1 MNHAIKI
8 YHTGGPDEM
17 RWEPVEI
24 GDPGPGEI
32 RLRHSAVGLNFI
44 DVYFRTGTYPPPQL
58 PFTPGLEGAGTVEAI
73 GDGVKGFTEGDR
85 VAYAAQPIGAYAEV
99 RLMPAEKLVHLPAGI
114 EERTAAAMMLKGMTA
129 QYLLRST
136 APLNGGDTILFHAAA
151 GGVGLIACQ
160 WARHLGVT
168 IIGTVGS
175 DEKAELATAHGCT
188 HTIVYTRENFAD
200 RVQELTDGVGV
211 DVVYDSVGQH
221 TFEGSLDC
229 LKRRGT
235 LALFGHSSGKVPP
248 FDPSKLSAKGSL
260 YLTRPTLFHYTADR
274 SSLEHCAGELF
285 QVMQSGA
292 VQADINQE
300 YALSDA
306 SLAHADLE
314 GRRTTGASVLLP

>member
-1 MNHAIKI
+1 MSHAIKI
-8 YHTGGPDEM
+8 YQTGGPDEM
-17 RWEPVEI
+17 RWEPVEV

-44 DVYFRTGTYPPPQL
+44 DVYFRTGVYPSPQL

-73 GDGVKGFTEGDR
+73 GEGVQGFAEGDR
-85 VAYAAQPIGAYAEV
+85 VAYAAHPLGAYAEV
-99 RLMPAEKLVHLPAGI
+99 RLIPAEKLVHLPSDIKESA
-114 EERTAAAMMLKGMTA
+114 AAAMMLKGMTV

-136 APLNGGDTILFHAAA
+136 VALKPKDTILFQAAA

-188 HTIVYTRENFAD
+188 HTIVYTRENFVD
-200 RVQELTDGVGV
+200 RVRELTDGVGV

-221 TFEGSLDC
+221 TFKGSLDC

-235 LALFGHSSGKVPP
+235 LALFGQSSGKVPS
-248 FDPSKLSAKGSL
+248 FDPSVLAAKGSL
-260 YLTRPTLFHYTADR
+260 YLTRPGLFDYTADR

>member
-1 MNHAIKI
+1 MSHAIKI
-8 YHTGGPDEM
+8 YQTGGPDEM
-17 RWEPVEI
+17 RWEPVEV
-24 GDPGPGEI
+24 GDPGPGEV

-44 DVYFRTGTYPPPQL
+44 DVYFRTGTYPSPQL

-73 GDGVKGFTEGDR
+73 GEGVEGFAEGDR
-85 VAYAAQPIGAYAEV
+85 VAYAAHPLGAYAEV
-99 RLMPAEKLVHLPAGI
+99 RLIPAEKLVHLPPGI
-114 EERTAAAMMLKGMTA
+114 QESTAAAMMLKGMTV

-136 APLNGGDTILFHAAA
+136 VALKSKDTILFQAAA

-188 HTIVYTRENFAD
+188 HTIVYTRENFVD
-200 RVQELTDGVGV
+200 RVRELTDGVGV

-235 LALFGHSSGKVPP
+235 LALFGQSSGKVPS
-248 FDPSKLSAKGSL
+248 FDPSVLAAKGSL
-260 YLTRPTLFHYTADR
+260 YLTRPGLFDYTADR
-274 SSLEHCAGELF
+274 SSLEHCSGELF

>member
-1 MNHAIKI
+1 MSHAIKI
-8 YHTGGPDEM
+8 YQTGGPDEM

-58 PFTPGLEGAGTVEAI
+58 PFTPGLEGAGIVEAV
-73 GDGVKGFTEGDR
+73 GDGVEGFTEGDR

-136 APLNGGDTILFHAAA
+136 VPLNGGDTILFHAAA

-221 TFEGSLDC
+221 TFKGSLDC

-235 LALFGHSSGKVPP
+235 LALFGQSSGKVSS
-248 FDPSKLSAKGSL
+248 FDPSVLAAKGSL

-306 SLAHADLE
+306 SLAHTDLE
-314 GRRTTGASVLLP
+314 GRRTTGASILLP

>member
-1 MNHAIKI
+1 MSHAIKI
-8 YHTGGPDEM
+8 YQTGGPDEM

-58 PFTPGLEGAGTVEAI
+58 PFTPGLEGAGIVEAV
-73 GDGVKGFTEGDR
+73 GDGVEGFTEGDR

-136 APLNGGDTILFHAAA
+136 VPLNGGDTILFHAAA

-235 LALFGHSSGKVPP
+235 LALFGQSSGKVSS
-248 FDPSKLSAKGSL
+248 FDPSVLAAKGSL

-306 SLAHADLE
+306 SLAHTDLE
-314 GRRTTGASVLLP
+314 GRRTTGASILLP

>member
-1 MNHAIKI
+1 
-8 YHTGGPDEM
+8 M

-58 PFTPGLEGAGTVEAI
+58 PFTPGLEGAGIVEAV
-73 GDGVKGFTEGDR
+73 GDGVEGFTEGDR

-136 APLNGGDTILFHAAA
+136 VPLNGGDTILFHAAA

-235 LALFGHSSGKVPP
+235 LALFGQSSGKVSS
-248 FDPSKLSAKGSL
+248 FDPSVLAAKGSL

-306 SLAHADLE
+306 SLAHTDLE
-314 GRRTTGASVLLP
+314 GRRTTGASILLP

>member
-1 MNHAIKI
+1 MSHAIKI
-8 YHTGGPDEM
+8 YQTGGPDEM

-58 PFTPGLEGAGTVEAI
+58 PFTPGLEGAGIVEAV
-73 GDGVKGFTEGDR
+73 GDGVEGFTEGDR

-136 APLNGGDTILFHAAA
+136 VPLNGGDTILFHAAA

-221 TFEGSLDC
+221 TFDGSLDC

-235 LALFGHSSGKVPP
+235 LALFGQSSGKVSS
-248 FDPSKLSAKGSL
+248 FDPSVLAAKGSL

-306 SLAHADLE
+306 SLAHTDLE
-314 GRRTTGASVLLP
+314 GRRTTGASILLP

>member
-1 MNHAIKI
+1 MSHAIKI
-8 YHTGGPDEM
+8 YQPGGPDEM

-44 DVYFRTGTYPPPQL
+44 DVYFRTGAYPSPQL
-58 PFTPGLEGAGTVEAI
+58 PFTPGLEGAGTVEAV
-73 GDGVKGFTEGDR
+73 GEGVEGFAEGDR
-85 VAYAAQPIGAYAEV
+85 VAYAAHPLGAYAEV
-99 RLMPAEKLVHLPAGI
+99 RLIPAEKLVHLPAGI
-114 EERTAAAMMLKGMTA
+114 EERTAAAMMLKGMTV

-136 APLNGGDTILFHAAA
+136 VPLKPKDTILFQAAA

-188 HTIVYTRENFAD
+188 HTIVYTRENFVD
-200 RVQELTDGVGV
+200 RVRELTDGVGV

-235 LALFGHSSGKVPP
+235 LALFGQSSGKVPS
-248 FDPSKLSAKGSL
+248 FDLSVLAAKGSL
-260 YLTRPTLFHYTADR
+260 YLTRPGLFDYTADR

>member
-58 PFTPGLEGAGTVEAI
+58 PFTPGLEGAGIVEAV
-73 GDGVKGFTEGDR
+73 GDGVEGFTEGDR

-136 APLNGGDTILFHAAA
+136 VPLNGGDTILFHAAA

-235 LALFGHSSGKVPP
+235 LALFGQSSGKVSS
-248 FDPSKLSAKGSL
+248 FDPSVLAAKGSL

-306 SLAHADLE
+306 SLAHTDLE
-314 GRRTTGASVLLP
+314 GRRTTGASILLP

>member
-235 LALFGHSSGKVPP
+235 LALFGQSSGKVPP

-306 SLAHADLE
+306 SLAHTDLE
-314 GRRTTGASVLLP
+314 GRRTTGASILLP

>member
-1 MNHAIKI
+1 MSHAIKI
-8 YHTGGPDEM
+8 YQTGGPDEM

-58 PFTPGLEGAGTVEAI
+58 PFTPGLEGAGIVEAV
-73 GDGVKGFTEGDR
+73 GDGVEGFTEGDR

-99 RLMPAEKLVHLPAGI
+99 RLIPAEKLVHLPAGI

-136 APLNGGDTILFHAAA
+136 VPLNGGDTILFHAAA

-235 LALFGHSSGKVPP
+235 LALFGQSSGKVSS
-248 FDPSKLSAKGSL
+248 FDPSELAAKGSL

-306 SLAHADLE
+306 SLAHTDLE
-314 GRRTTGASVLLP
+314 GRRTTGASILLP

>member
-1 MNHAIKI
+1 MSHAIKI
-8 YHTGGPDEM
+8 YQTGGPDEM

-58 PFTPGLEGAGTVEAI
+58 PFTPGLEGAGIVEAV
-73 GDGVKGFTEGDR
+73 GDGVEGFTEGDR
-85 VAYAAQPIGAYAEV
+85 VAYAAQPMGAYAEV
-99 RLMPAEKLVHLPAGI
+99 RLIPAEKLVHLPAGI

-136 APLNGGDTILFHAAA
+136 VPLNGGDTILFHAAA

-235 LALFGHSSGKVPP
+235 LALFGQSSGKVSS
-248 FDPSKLSAKGSL
+248 FDPSVLAAKGSL

-306 SLAHADLE
+306 SLAHTDLE
-314 GRRTTGASVLLP
+314 GRRTTGASILLP

>member
-1 MNHAIKI
+1 MSHAIKI
-8 YHTGGPDEM
+8 YQTGGPDEM

-58 PFTPGLEGAGTVEAI
+58 PFTPGLEGAGIVEAV
-73 GDGVKGFTEGDR
+73 GDGVEGFTEGDR

-136 APLNGGDTILFHAAA
+136 VPLNGGDTILFHAAA

-221 TFEGSLDC
+221 TFGGSLDC

-235 LALFGHSSGKVPP
+235 LALFGQSSGKVPS
-248 FDPSKLSAKGSL
+248 FDPSVLAAKGSL
-260 YLTRPTLFHYTADR
+260 YLTRPGLFDYTADR

>member
-1 MNHAIKI
+1 MSHAIKI
-8 YHTGGPDEM
+8 YQTGGPDEM

-58 PFTPGLEGAGTVEAI
+58 PFTPGLEGAGIVEAV
-73 GDGVKGFTEGDR
+73 GDGVEGFTEGDR

-99 RLMPAEKLVHLPAGI
+99 RLIPAEKLVHLPAGI

-136 APLNGGDTILFHAAA
+136 VPLNGGDTILFHAAA

-235 LALFGHSSGKVPP
+235 LALFGQSSGKVSS
-248 FDPSKLSAKGSL
+248 FDPSVLAAKGSL

-306 SLAHADLE
+306 SLAHTDLE
-314 GRRTTGASVLLP
+314 GRRTTGASILLP